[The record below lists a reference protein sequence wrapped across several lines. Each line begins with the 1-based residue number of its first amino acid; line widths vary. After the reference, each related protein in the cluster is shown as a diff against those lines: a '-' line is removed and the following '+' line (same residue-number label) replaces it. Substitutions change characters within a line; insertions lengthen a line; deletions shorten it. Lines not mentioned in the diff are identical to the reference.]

1 MSREKQLKYEIDNG
15 VMTITFDNI
24 EMKNGLNYIGINQ
37 LADAF
42 EFLNKDD
49 SVKVAVVKGSNGFFF
64 CGGRVDPNNPGENDL
79 YADAIARYTKTQNEN
94 QKPIIA
100 AVNGNCFKAGLGMVV
115 RADFAIAQKGIEF
128 GLPEIKMGGVP
139 MMIMVELM
147 DFLPKK
153 FAMEAYL
160 TGWNFSA
167 EEAYRIGIV
176 NKVVDEKDFD
186 DTVQKYVD
194 VYLNTPS
201 ELIRLT
207 RKAYKE
213 LSKIN
218 DPVSRQEFGMKM
230 LREECLPV
238 MKTVKQ
244 QYNP

>member
-1 MSREKQLKYEIDNG
+1 MSKEKQLTYEVKNG
-15 VMTITFDNI
+15 VMTIVFDNI
-24 EMKNGLNYIGINQ
+24 EMKPGLNYIGINQ

-42 EFLNKDD
+42 EFLNRED
-49 SVKVAVVKGSNGFFF
+49 SIKVAVVKGSNGYFF

-79 YADAIARYTKTQNEN
+79 YADAIDRYTKSQNEN
-94 QKPIIA
+94 KKPIIA

-147 DFLPKK
+147 DYLPKK
-153 FAMEAYL
+153 FALEAYL

-167 EEAYRIGIV
+167 EEAFRIGLV
-176 NKVVDEKDFD
+176 NKVVDESEFEE
-186 DTVQKYVD
+186 TVQKYVD

-207 RKAYKE
+207 RKAYEE
-213 LSKIN
+213 LSKID
-218 DPVSRQEFGMKM
+218 DPLSRQEFGMKM